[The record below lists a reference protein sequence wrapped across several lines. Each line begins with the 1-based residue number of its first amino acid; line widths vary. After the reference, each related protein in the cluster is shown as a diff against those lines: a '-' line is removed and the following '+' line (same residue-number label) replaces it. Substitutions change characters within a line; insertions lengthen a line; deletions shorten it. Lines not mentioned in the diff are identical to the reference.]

1 MKKKI
6 LIVLLIISFV
16 SLVVSVCALVF
27 LLRGGSDFD
36 RVKESISSLRGDTA
50 YSSEETGDT
59 GETIESEE
67 PLIDNP
73 IDFAAWQAENPDIYA
88 WIVVPGTP
96 IDYPVLQREGEELYY
111 LRRDY
116 KGNYYYPGCIFSQSL
131 NKKDFSDP
139 NTLLYGHNTFDG
151 TFFGPLHSFE
161 DKSFFNEN
169 ETIYIYTP
177 GHKFTY
183 RIFAAYEYD
192 SRHILKSFDFSN
204 KAVFS
209 AYINSCLHPDSDIS
223 NVREGVEITDEDK
236 ILTLSTCMP
245 SGDENVRY
253 LVQGVLIKDERTK

>member
-6 LIVLLIISFV
+6 LIVLLIISCV

-36 RVKESISSLRGDTA
+36 RVKESISSFGGDTA
-50 YSSEETGDT
+50 DSSEETGDT
-59 GETIESEE
+59 GKTTESEE
-67 PLIDNP
+67 PLINNP

-96 IDYPVLQREGEELYY
+96 IDYPVLQREGDELYY

-161 DKSFFNEN
+161 DESFFNEN

-192 SRHILKSFDFSN
+192 SRHIMKSFDFSN